1 MRASAKVA
9 GCVDIVSE
17 CAGGC
22 FAQGRREEFM
32 LAQWFMVR
40 GIFGLEVGGQR

>member
-1 MRASAKVA
+1 VRASAKVVS
-9 GCVDIVSE
+9 CVDIVSE

-22 FAQGRREEFM
+22 FAQRRREESM
-32 LAQWFMVR
+32 LAQWRMVR